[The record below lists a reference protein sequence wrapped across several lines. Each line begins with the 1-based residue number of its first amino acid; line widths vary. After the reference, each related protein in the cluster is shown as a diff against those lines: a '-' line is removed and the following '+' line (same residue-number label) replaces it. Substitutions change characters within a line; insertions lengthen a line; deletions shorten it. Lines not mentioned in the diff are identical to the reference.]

1 MADKPMTPMSRQSV
15 EVLSRGF
22 RGDFTRWNS
31 LLQERKD
38 QHIDPVC
45 AENRRGAGF
54 PVPVIH
60 KDQRAHYSKG
70 KHGFNQNDSFC

>member
-1 MADKPMTPMSRQSV
+1 MADKPMAPMPRQSV

-22 RGDFTRWNS
+22 RDFTRWNS

-38 QHIDPVC
+38 QHTDPVC

-54 PVPVIH
+54 RVPVIH
-60 KDQRAHYSKG
+60 EDQRAHY
-70 KHGFNQNDSFC
+70 